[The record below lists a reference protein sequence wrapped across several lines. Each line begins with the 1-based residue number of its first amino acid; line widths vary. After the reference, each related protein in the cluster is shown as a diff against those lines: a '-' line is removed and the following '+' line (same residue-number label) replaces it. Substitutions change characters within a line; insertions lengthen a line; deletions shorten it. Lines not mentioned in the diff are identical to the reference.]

1 MSTSM
6 SSDPIIT
13 RESGRCQRK
22 PFLNL
27 WVWARESQ
35 LPISANQALGPVL
48 MLDSGIRMGRTASAR

>member
-48 MLDSGIRMGRTASAR
+48 MLDARALT